1 MKALP
6 EPINRRSYDPMH
18 LQIRNDLRFTFPAPA
33 RNLTVLLRLSPRS
46 HEGQHVTG
54 SRIDADI
61 DCSLK
66 AGQDAFGNVTHSFSA
81 VGPLDGFTVTAVCQ
95 VETHD
100 AAGMVRGA
108 AERLPL
114 DIFLRETELTAL
126 DAGLRQF
133 AERATAMEAE
143 PLGKLHALM
152 GALHGE
158 VAHAERPPEPGAPII
173 APTAAQAFA
182 AKRGDA
188 ASHAHIFAA
197 AARHLGLPCRH
208 VTGYLLREPPA
219 STARAEPASAAH
231 AWAEAHVQGLGWI
244 GFDSVADLCPNG
256 HHVRV
261 ATGLDALGAAFF
273 RAIGT
278 DGTLAKATIAAA

>member
-1 MKALP
+1 
-6 EPINRRSYDPMH
+6 MH
-18 LQIRNDLRFTFPAPA
+18 LKIRNDIRFTFAAPA

-46 HEGQHVTG
+46 HEGQHVTD

-61 DCSLK
+61 DCSLRV
-66 AGQDAFGNVTHSFSA
+66 GQDAFGNVTHSFSA
-81 VGPLDGFTVTAVCQ
+81 AGPLDGFTVTSVCQ
-95 VETHD
+95 VETYD
-100 AAGMVRGA
+100 AAGMVRGG
-108 AERLPL
+108 AERLPV

-133 AERATAMEAE
+133 AGRATAAEAE

-152 GALHGE
+152 QAIHGE
-158 VAHAERPPEPGAPII
+158 IAWAEVPPEPGAPVI

-182 AKRGDA
+182 AKTGDA
-188 ASHAHIFAA
+188 ASHAHIFCA

-208 VTGYLLREPPA
+208 VTGYLLRDTIDA
-219 STARAEPASAAH
+219 GSGSAAH
-231 AWAEAHVQGLGWI
+231 AWAEAYVNRLGWI
-244 GFDSVADLCPNG
+244 GFDSVAKLCPNG

-273 RAIGT
+273 RGIGT
-278 DGTLAKATIAAA
+278 DSTAALATIAAA

>member
-1 MKALP
+1 
-6 EPINRRSYDPMH
+6 MH
-18 LQIRNDLRFTFPAPA
+18 LRIRNDIRFAFPMAA

-54 SRIDADI
+54 VRIDADI
-61 DCSLK
+61 DCSLRV
-66 AGQDAFGNVTHSFSA
+66 GQDAFGNVTHSFSA
-81 VGPLDGFTVTAVCQ
+81 AGPLDGFTVTAVCR
-95 VETHD
+95 VETYD
-100 AAGMVRGA
+100 AAGIVRGG
-108 AERLPL
+108 AERLPV
-114 DIFLRETELTAL
+114 DIFLRDTELTAP

-133 AERATAMEAE
+133 ADRATAAEAE

-152 GALHGE
+152 HAVHGE
-158 VAHAERPPEPGAPII
+158 IAFEEVPPEPGAPAV

-188 ASHAHIFAA
+188 SSQSHIFSA

-208 VTGYLLREPPA
+208 VTGYLLRDGDGAA
-219 STARAEPASAAH
+219 SASAAH
-231 AWAEAHVQGLGWI
+231 AWAEAYVDKLGWI
-244 GFDSVADLCPNG
+244 GFDPVEKLCPNG

-273 RAIGT
+273 RGIGADST
-278 DGTLAKATIAAA
+278 SAHATIAAG

>member
-1 MKALP
+1 
-6 EPINRRSYDPMH
+6 MH
-18 LQIRNDLRFTFPAPA
+18 LRIRNDIHFAFPVPA

-66 AGQDAFGNVTHSFSA
+66 VGQDAFGNVIHSFSA
-81 VGPLDGFTVTAVCQ
+81 AGPIEGFTVTSLCQ
-95 VETHD
+95 VETYD
-100 AAGMVRGA
+100 AAGIVRGGV
-108 AERLPL
+108 ERLPVDL
-114 DIFLRETELTAL
+114 FLRDTETTAL

-133 AERATAMEAE
+133 AERATASEAE

-152 GALHGE
+152 EAVHDE
-158 VAHAERPPEPGAPII
+158 IAWAVRVPEPGVPVT

-182 AKRGDA
+182 AKTGDA
-188 ASHAHIFAA
+188 VDHAHIFTA

-208 VTGYLLREPPA
+208 VTGYLL
-219 STARAEPASAAH
+219 SDRADPRAAPASATH
-231 AWAEAHVQGLGWI
+231 AWCEAYVQGLGWTA
-244 GFDSVADLCPNG
+244 FDSVDNLCPNG

-261 ATGLDALGAAFF
+261 ATGLYALGAAFF
-273 RAIGT
+273 RGAGAESTIH
-278 DGTLAKATIAAA
+278 ATIAAG

>member
-1 MKALP
+1 
-6 EPINRRSYDPMH
+6 MH
-18 LQIRNDLRFTFPAPA
+18 LQIRNDIRFTFTAPA

-81 VGPLDGFTVTAVCQ
+81 AGPLDGFTVTAVCQ

-133 AERATAMEAE
+133 AERATRTEAE

-158 VAHAERPPEPGAPII
+158 VAWAEHPPEPGAPVI

-182 AKRGDA
+182 AKTGDA
-188 ASHAHIFAA
+188 ASHAHIFSA
-197 AARHLGLPCRH
+197 AARHLGLPCRQ
-208 VTGYLLREPPA
+208 VTGYLLREAPA
-219 STARAEPASAAH
+219 AAGHASAAH

-244 GFDSVADLCPNG
+244 GFDSVEDLCPEG
-256 HHVRV
+256 RHVRV

-273 RAIGT
+273 RGIGT
-278 DGTLAKATIAAA
+278 DGTVAHATVAAA